1 MYEKVNCTIDRDRI
15 GRDCAVLTIWVI
27 FCASAVSKM
36 IYLGLLQ
43 VSLYGKSDFQPG
55 IRGNK
60 RSSVMTTSLIRTNKT
75 KLGLTCFL
83 LQVIVDQY
91 FLVGI
96 GLKSYLSNIKIM

>member
-36 IYLGLLQ
+36 IYQELLQ

-75 KLGLTCFL
+75 KLGLTCFC
-83 LQVIVDQY
+83 
-91 FLVGI
+91 FR
-96 GLKSYLSNIKIM
+96 LSLINIF